1 MVSFDFKTFQNVSSS
16 SAEIAVFH
24 IVFEDSLFFPGFQVG
39 GGQIEEA
46 FGGEAFPE
54 DNPFG
59 N

>member
-1 MVSFDFKTFQNVSSS
+1 MVEIPNVSKKE
-16 SAEIAVFH
+16 ADKVA
-24 IVFEDSLFFPGFQVG
+24 
-39 GGQIEEA
+39 EA